1 MQYELLYFGFIPPPT
16 VATTITNYSRS
27 KQNPFFCHDCIL
39 PYGGEW
45 LSLRLRDKSL
55 RFRISLWFLMAT
67 CFQKKWPLTFV
78 VKQWSHEIFH
88 QPKQDTR
95 KRRKKSWKLHQKD
108 MLPSNLMNPKMA
120 GSNLTPPNNGCFKAW
135 FHKCWVKHT
144 PWWSFLDPRLRS
156 TAFLLVQ
163 PLSPPTVRSRSCSE
177 TTEAWCQPT
186 ETWKFFLQNRAD
198 DLFSKWCFITGVI
211 CIEIYVTCI
220 YVCVI
225 CISIK
230 KYSYDM
236 YLDLY
241 IHIYMYIYAC
251 VCALV

>member
-16 VATTITNYSRS
+16 VPTLITNYSRS

-39 PYGGEW
+39 PYGGEG

-108 MLPSNLMNPKMA
+108 MLPSDLMNPKMA
-120 GSNLTPPNNGCFKAW
+120 GSNLTPPNKMVVSKPGSINAGLNIPIDG
-135 FHKCWVKHT
+135 H
-144 PWWSFLDPRLRS
+144 FLIPD
-156 TAFLLVQ
+156 
-163 PLSPPTVRSRSCSE
+163 
-177 TTEAWCQPT
+177 
-186 ETWKFFLQNRAD
+186 
-198 DLFSKWCFITGVI
+198 
-211 CIEIYVTCI
+211 
-220 YVCVI
+220 
-225 CISIK
+225 
-230 KYSYDM
+230 
-236 YLDLY
+236 
-241 IHIYMYIYAC
+241 
-251 VCALV
+251 